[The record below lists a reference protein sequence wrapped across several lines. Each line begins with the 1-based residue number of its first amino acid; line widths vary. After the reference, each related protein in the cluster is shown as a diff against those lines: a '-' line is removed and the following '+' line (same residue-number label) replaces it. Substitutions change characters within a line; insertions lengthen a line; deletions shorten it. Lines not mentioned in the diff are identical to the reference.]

1 VLACRAFDTFIE
13 KDLMPLLAIV
23 LAAALAPAG
32 PTLAV
37 EDTMH
42 TAVGEVL
49 VRAPR
54 VTLGEILDRV
64 ARGEAR
70 RDSLLTDQTFL
81 ATARVVAHADER
93 GKTPELMSETV
104 FRVYKKRPDKV
115 RAVMVRRYQ
124 AHPPKDKGA
133 RAKAEVRFG
142 PDMSEQIVNFAFRPD
157 ARRDYRY
164 RIVGR
169 DIVGGHVVYRI
180 AFEPRS
186 LLTPGYPSGLVWVDT
201 NDFVIVRQ
209 EVSFGRS
216 PVPLFLER
224 IDRLVIERAQVGGHW
239 LLRRALVRATAT
251 VPLPRLGRSFDLA
264 LQLDDYALNTGLAD
278 TLFAPRRGAEPSD
291 EAPAR

>member
-1 VLACRAFDTFIE
+1 
-13 KDLMPLLAIV
+13 MPLLAIV
-23 LAAALAPAG
+23 LAAALAPSG

-70 RDSLLTDQTFL
+70 RESLLTDESFM

-104 FRVYKKRPDKV
+104 FRVYRKRPNKSRTV
-115 RAVMVRRYQ
+115 VLRRYQ

-133 RAKAEVRFG
+133 RAEPEVRFG
-142 PDMSEQIVNFAFRPD
+142 PGMGEQIVNFAFRPA

-164 RIVGR
+164 HIAGR
-169 DIVGGHVVYRI
+169 DIVGGHVIYQI
-180 AFEPRS
+180 AFAPRS
-186 LLTPGYPSGLVWVDT
+186 LLDPGNPSGLVWVDT
-201 NDFVIVRQ
+201 NEFVIVRQ
-209 EVSFGRS
+209 EVRFERS

-224 IDRLVIERAQVGGHW
+224 INRLVIERTQVDGHW
-239 LLRRALVRATAT
+239 VLSRVLVRVTAT
-251 VPLPRLGRSFDLA
+251 LPLPRLGRSFDLA
-264 LQLDDYALNTGLAD
+264 LQLDDYALNAGIAD
-278 TLFAPRRGAEPSD
+278 SLFAEHGKGDGAGR
-291 EAPAR
+291 AGAGR

>member
-1 VLACRAFDTFIE
+1 
-13 KDLMPLLAIV
+13 MPLLAIV
-23 LAAALAPAG
+23 LVAALAPPG

-42 TAVGEVL
+42 TTVGEVL

-70 RDSLLTDQTFL
+70 RESLLTDQSFI

-93 GKTPELMSETV
+93 DKPPELMSETV
-104 FRVYKKRPDKV
+104 FRVYRKRPDKS
-115 RAVMVRRYQ
+115 RAIVLRRYQ
-124 AHPPKDKGA
+124 ARPPRDKGP
-133 RAKAEVRFG
+133 RANAEIRFG
-142 PDMSEQIVNFAFRPD
+142 PDMGEEIVNFAFRPR

-164 RIVGR
+164 HIAGR
-169 DIVGGHVVYRI
+169 DIVGGHVIYRI

-186 LLTPGYPSGLVWVDT
+186 LLTPGNPSGLVWVDT

-209 EVSFGRS
+209 EVRFARS

-224 IDRLVIERAQVGGHW
+224 INRLVIERTQVDGHW
-239 LLRRALVRATAT
+239 LLKRVLVRATAT
-251 VPLPRLGRSFDLA
+251 LPLPRLGRSFDLG
-264 LQLDDYALNTGLAD
+264 LHLSDYALNTGLDD
-278 TLFAPRRGAEPSD
+278 TLFAGHGARD
-291 EAPAR
+291 QAAPGR

>member
-1 VLACRAFDTFIE
+1 
-13 KDLMPLLAIV
+13 MPLLAIV
-23 LAAALAPAG
+23 LAAALAPPG

-70 RDSLLTDQTFL
+70 RESLLTDQTFL

-93 GKTPELMSETV
+93 NRTPELMSETV
-104 FRVYKKRPDKV
+104 FRVYRKRPDKS
-115 RAVMVRRYQ
+115 RAVVLRRYQ
-124 AHPPKDKGA
+124 AHPPKDKRP
-133 RAKAEVRFG
+133 RAKVEVRFG
-142 PDMSEQIVNFAFRPD
+142 PDMSEEIVNFAFRPE

-164 RIVGR
+164 HIVGR

-186 LLTPGYPSGLVWVDT
+186 LLTPGEPSGLVWVDT

-216 PVPLFLER
+216 PIPLFLER
-224 IDRLVIERAQVGGHW
+224 IDRLVIERTQVGGHW
-239 LLRRALVRATAT
+239 LLKRVLVRATAT
-251 VPLPRLGRSFDLA
+251 LPLPRLGRSFDLG
-264 LQLDDYALNTGLAD
+264 LQLDDYALNTGLDDA
-278 TLFAPRRGAEPSD
+278 LFAPHGAGNEAD

>member
-1 VLACRAFDTFIE
+1 
-13 KDLMPLLAIV
+13 MPLLAFV
-23 LAAALAPAG
+23 LAVALAPPG

-70 RDSLLTDQTFL
+70 RESLLTDQSFL

-93 GKTPELMSETV
+93 GKPPELMSETV
-104 FRVYKKRPDKV
+104 FRVYRKRPDKS
-115 RAVMVRRYQ
+115 RATVLRRYE
-124 AHPPKDKGA
+124 AHPPKDQRP
-133 RAKAEVRFG
+133 RAKVEVRFG
-142 PDMSEQIVNFAFRPD
+142 PDMSEEIVNFAFRPQ

-164 RIVGR
+164 HIVGR

-186 LLTPGYPSGLVWVDT
+186 LLTPGQPRGLVWVDT

-209 EVSFGRS
+209 EVSFERS

-224 IDRLVIERAQVGGHW
+224 IDRLVIERTQVAGHW
-239 LLRRALVRATAT
+239 LLKRVLVRATAT
-251 VPLPRLGRSFDLA
+251 LPLPRLGRSFDLG
-264 LQLDDYALNTGLAD
+264 LQLDDYALNTGLPD
-278 TLFAPRRGAEPSD
+278 SLFAPHGVGSAD
-291 EAPAR
+291 DAAPRQ

>member
-1 VLACRAFDTFIE
+1 
-13 KDLMPLLAIV
+13 MPLLAIV
-23 LAAALAPAG
+23 LAAALAPPG

-42 TAVGEVL
+42 TTVGEVL

-70 RDSLLTDQTFL
+70 RESLLTDQSFI
-81 ATARVVAHADER
+81 ATARIVAHVEER
-93 GKTPELMSETV
+93 NRTPELMSETV
-104 FRVYKKRPDKV
+104 FRVYRKRPDKSRTV
-115 RAVMVRRYQ
+115 VLRRYQ
-124 AHPPKDKGA
+124 AHPPRDKGP
-133 RAKAEVRFG
+133 RAKVEIRFG
-142 PDMSEQIVNFAFRPD
+142 PNMGEEIVNFAFRPE

-164 RIVGR
+164 RIAGR

-186 LLTPGYPSGLVWVDT
+186 LLTPGNPSGLVWVDT

-209 EVSFGRS
+209 EVHFERS

-224 IDRLVIERAQVGGHW
+224 IDRLVIERTQVGGHW
-239 LLRRALVRATAT
+239 LLKRVLARATAT
-251 VPLPRLGRSFDLA
+251 LPLPRLGRSFDLA
-264 LQLDDYALNTGLAD
+264 LQLDDYALNTGLSD
-278 TLFAPRRGAEPSD
+278 TLFAGHGANEGAD
-291 EAPAR
+291 EAAAGR